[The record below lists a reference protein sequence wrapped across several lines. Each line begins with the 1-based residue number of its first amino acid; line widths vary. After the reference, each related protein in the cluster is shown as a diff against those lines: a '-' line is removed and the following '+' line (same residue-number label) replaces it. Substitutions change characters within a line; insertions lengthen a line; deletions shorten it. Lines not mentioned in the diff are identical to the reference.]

1 MNTPGFVAITDV
13 SGDSANIPLNAAF
26 IQNIMEQRGVQDY
39 AGQV

>member
-13 SGDSANIPLNAAF
+13 SGDSANIPLNNR
-26 IQNIMEQRGVQDY
+26 IHSKMMEQRGVQDY